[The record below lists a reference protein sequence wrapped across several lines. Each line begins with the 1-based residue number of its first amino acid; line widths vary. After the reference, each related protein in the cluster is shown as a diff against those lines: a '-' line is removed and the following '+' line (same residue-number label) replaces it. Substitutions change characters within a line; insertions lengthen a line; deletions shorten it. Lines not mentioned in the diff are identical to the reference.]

1 MSAVI
6 MRQPIK
12 LLSPQLADQIAAGEV
27 IERPSS
33 VLKELIENAL
43 DAHATRIDIDLAA
56 GGIERI
62 RVTDNGEGIIASELP
77 LAVSRHATSKL
88 TSIQDLLQLQTL
100 GFRGEALASICSV
113 SQWQVIS
120 CIDIETQ
127 ACKLS
132 SVNPTQPHADHH
144 PRGTTVQIE
153 KLFHN
158 TPARRKFLRA
168 ERTEFRHCDDVIRR
182 VALARFDV
190 AFYVKHNARQ
200 IHRLPAVKDDIGRTR
215 RVTQLC
221 GEQFIRESLAIDY
234 AHEGMRVW
242 GWISTPDYS
251 RQQTDLQY
259 FYINGRVIRD
269 RMINHAIRFAYQDVL
284 PTGRQPAYVLH
295 LEIEPDRFDVNV
307 HPTKQEV
314 RFRET
319 RMVHDFLSRSLRQAL
334 HSGPN
339 RLTNVATATNHPV
352 SHYRYEIDQD
362 GVQEMAGEYKS
373 VTEAHSDL
381 LFGRYIFCQQHDK
394 VLLIDLQIACA
405 HLTSERWYQQLLAD
419 AVKQHPLLIPLRF
432 KLDAKLCV
440 QFEEKQSLLAKL
452 GFDVTLITVDE
463 VVLRFMPA
471 VLSAY
476 QSVQDIALALL
487 AQDAHDAGQ
496 EILFSLLVD
505 KSLNMNKVDINQI
518 TQTMQMQVQTYQDC
532 CREVTETDIAHLFRE
547 FR

>member
-1 MSAVI
+1 MPAVI

-43 DAHATRIDIDLAA
+43 DAHATRIDVDLAE
-56 GGIERI
+56 GGMERI
-62 RVTDNGEGIIASELP
+62 RVTDNGEGIVASELP

-132 SVNPTQPHADHH
+132 SVHPEQAHADHH

-242 GWISTPDYS
+242 GWISTPEYS

-314 RFRET
+314 RFREA

-334 HSGPN
+334 QSGPH
-339 RLTNVATATNHPV
+339 RLTNSSHASTHPL
-352 SHYRYEIDQD
+352 SHYHYEIHQG
-362 GVQEMAGEYKS
+362 GVQEIAGEYRAIPES
-373 VTEAHSDL
+373 HADL
-381 LFGRYIFCQQHDK
+381 LFGRYIFRQQHDK
-394 VLLIDLQIACA
+394 VLLVDLQIAHA
-405 HLTSERWYQQLLAD
+405 HLTSERWYQLLLAG
-419 AVKQHPLLIPLRF
+419 AVTQQPLLIPLRF
-432 KLDAKLCV
+432 KLSSKLCA
-440 QFEEKQSLLAKL
+440 QLEEKQTRLTKL
-452 GFDVTLITVDE
+452 GFDISLISADE
-463 VVLRFMPA
+463 AVLRFMPA

-476 QSVQDIALALL
+476 QSVQDIAVALI

-496 EILFSLLVD
+496 ETLFALLVD
-505 KSLNMNKVDINQI
+505 KPLNINKVDINQVMERI
-518 TQTMQMQVQTYQDC
+518 TTQTPQYEDC
-532 CREVTETDIAHLFRE
+532 WREVAETEVANLFRE

>member
-6 MRQPIK
+6 LRQSIK
-12 LLSPQLADQIAAGEV
+12 LLAPQLADQIAAGEV

-33 VLKELIENAL
+33 VLKELVENAL
-43 DAHATRIDIDLAA
+43 DAHATRIDIDLAE

-62 RVTDNGEGIIASELP
+62 RVTDNGEGIVADELL

-88 TSIQDLLQLQTL
+88 TSIQDLLKLQTL

-120 CIDIETQ
+120 STDTEMQ

-132 SVNPTQPHADHH
+132 SVNPAQPRPDHH

-182 VALARFDV
+182 MAMAHFDV

-215 RVTQLC
+215 RVAQLC
-221 GEQFIRESLAIDY
+221 GEQFIRESLVIDY
-234 AHEGMRVW
+234 AHEGMRIW

-269 RMINHAIRFAYQDVL
+269 RMINHAIRFAYQDIL

-319 RMVHDFLSRSLRQAL
+319 RMVHDFLSRTLRQAL
-334 HSGPN
+334 QSGPRHLAKAN
-339 RLTNVATATNHPV
+339 INTTYPV
-352 SHYRYEIDQD
+352 NQYRYEIDRN
-362 GVQEMAGEYKS
+362 GVHETGGDYGPIVDSDAG
-373 VTEAHSDL
+373 L
-381 LFGRYIFCQQHDK
+381 LFGRYIFHRQYDK
-394 VLLIDLQIACA
+394 VLLIDLQTAYA
-405 HLTSERWYQQLLAD
+405 QLTAERWHDQLLSD
-419 AVKQHPLLIPLRF
+419 AVKQQPLLIPLRF
-432 KLDAKLCV
+432 KLGAKLCA
-440 QFEEKQSLLAKL
+440 QFEEKQALLAKL
-452 GFDVTLITVDE
+452 GFDMALITVDE
-463 VVLRFMPA
+463 VVLRYMPA

-476 QSVQDIALALL
+476 QSVQDIASALL

-505 KSLNMNKVDINQI
+505 KSLNMNKVDINQLIRLIQAQAQHYQECWREI
-518 TQTMQMQVQTYQDC
+518 TEA
-532 CREVTETDIAHLFRE
+532 EVIKLFRE
-547 FR
+547 SR